1 MTRGIIHSSD
11 FSDNYISLSAEG
23 ISISSLDYSNN
34 IGDLSDNYI
43 SPSTEGI
50 TISPLDYSSNILEDE
65 LATKA
70 NKIEVDNL
78 LTMVY
83 SLTKRVEELE
93 TTCSMLTNKIT
104 EIESTYKPKLQPK
117 PGDKVNVNDF
127 LL

>member
-11 FSDNYISLSAEG
+11 FSDNYISLSDEG

-34 IGDLSDNYI
+34 IGDLSYNYI

-50 TISPLDYSSNILEDE
+50 TISPLDYSNNILEDE

>member
-1 MTRGIIHSSD
+1 MTRTIRYSSD
-11 FSDNYISLSAEG
+11 LSDNYISSSAEG

-34 IGDLSDNYI
+34 I
-43 SPSTEGI
+43 
-50 TISPLDYSSNILEDE
+50 SNISLEDE

-104 EIESTYKPKLQPK
+104 EIENTYKPKLKPK

>member
-1 MTRGIIHSSD
+1 MTRGIIYSGD
-11 FSDNYISLSAEG
+11 LGDLPDNYISS
-23 ISISSLDYSNN
+23 
-34 IGDLSDNYI
+34 
-43 SPSTEGI
+43 STERI
-50 TISPLDYSSNILEDE
+50 TISPLDYSNNILEDE

>member
-23 ISISSLDYSNN
+23 ITISSLDYSNN
-34 IGDLSDNYI
+34 IS
-43 SPSTEGI
+43 
-50 TISPLDYSSNILEDE
+50 LEDE